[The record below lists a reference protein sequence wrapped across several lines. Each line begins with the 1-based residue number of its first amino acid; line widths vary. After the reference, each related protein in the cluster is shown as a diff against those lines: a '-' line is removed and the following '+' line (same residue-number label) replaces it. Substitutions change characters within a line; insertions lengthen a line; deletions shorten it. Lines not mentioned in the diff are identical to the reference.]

1 MSGMSTIDPEELR
14 ALVQRIINS
23 GELGRS
29 RTYSEILQYLAEC
42 AIAGNSPKEIAIAI
56 DVLGRDHDFDV
67 GKDSIVRVHIYHLRN
82 KLTAYFTKYGKQEKF
97 RLDIPK
103 GQYIL
108 TATPAKEAEV
118 ARQADDATPDK
129 REAMTLWFAALAVV
143 LLLLNLAFQ
152 FTGVEEEG
160 SAPSQLATLSPW
172 QELMD
177 DQTPILVLVGDYYI
191 FGEVNAQGD
200 IARLVREFD
209 VNSAEELR
217 FLQDVGVEGSD
228 AYYDLGLNYIPTS
241 SAYVLTQLLTGPL
254 QGVSPG
260 RISVKMVSDY
270 STADLANN
278 HIIYLGYLSGLQEL
292 TMLMFAGSKLTIG
305 STYDELSNLETGEYY
320 VSTSGLSGGDS
331 YKDYSMLASFPSPN
345 GHQIS
350 MIAGMRDESLINIAQ
365 QVSNPDVLTEIQQNL
380 DQPAEQGGHFEA
392 LFEVFGFD
400 NTNFNSRLIY
410 THNRDPQAVAGFF
423 GGN

>member
-1 MSGMSTIDPEELR
+1 MSTISPEELQ

-42 AIAGNSPKEIAIAI
+42 AIAGNSPKEVAIAI
-56 DVLGRDHDFDV
+56 DVLGRDPDFDV

-82 KLTAYFTKYGKQEKF
+82 KLAAYFTKYGKQEKY

-108 TATPAKEAEV
+108 TAIPAKEAE
-118 ARQADDATPDK
+118 AGKLAESGTDST
-129 REAMTLWFAALAVV
+129 RETLTFWFAALAIV

-152 FTGVEEEG
+152 FTGADEEV
-160 SAPSQLATLSPW
+160 STTSQLASLSPW

-177 DQTPILVLVGDYYI
+177 DQTPILILVGDYYI

-200 IARLVREFD
+200 VARLVREFD

-217 FLQDVGVEGSD
+217 FLQDVGVDGSA

-241 SAYVLTQLLTGPL
+241 SAYALTQVLTGPL
-254 QGVSPG
+254 RGVSPG

-292 TMLMFAGSKLTIG
+292 ATLMFAGSKLTIG

-320 VSTSGLSGGDS
+320 VSSSGLSGGDS

-345 GHQIS
+345 GRQIS

-365 QVSNPDVLTEIQQNL
+365 QVSNPDVLTQIQQSL
-380 DQPAEQGGHFEA
+380 EQPADQGGHFEA

-410 THNRDPQAVAGFF
+410 THNRDPQAVTGFF

>member
-1 MSGMSTIDPEELR
+1 MPSIESEELR

-29 RTYSEILQYLAEC
+29 RTYSEILLYLAEC
-42 AIAGNSPKEIAIAI
+42 AIEGNNPKEVAIAI
-56 DVLGRDHDFDV
+56 DVLGRDPDFDV

-82 KLTAYFTKYGKQEKF
+82 KLTAYFNKYGKQEKF

-108 TATPAKEAEV
+108 TAAPAKEAEA
-118 ARQADDATPDK
+118 ARQTEEKAPNK
-129 REAMTLWFAALAVV
+129 REAMTFWFAALAIV
-143 LLLLNLAFQ
+143 LLLINLTIQ
-152 FTGVEEEG
+152 FLGTGEEG
-160 SAPSQLATLSPW
+160 SSTSEFAALSPW
-172 QELMD
+172 QEILD
-177 DQTPILVLVGDYYI
+177 DQVPILVLVGDYYI

-200 IARLVREFD
+200 VTRLVREFD
-209 VNSAEELR
+209 VNSPEELR
-217 FLQDVGVEGSD
+217 FLQDVGVAGSEV
-228 AYYDLGLNYIPTS
+228 YYDLGLNYIPSS
-241 SAYVLTQLLTGPL
+241 SAYALTQLLTGPM
-254 QGVSPG
+254 QGISPG
-260 RISVKMVSDY
+260 RISIKLVSDY

-292 TMLMFAGSKLTIG
+292 YALMFAGSNLAIG
-305 STYDELSNLETGEYY
+305 ATFDELSNMETGDYY
-320 VSTSGLSGGDS
+320 VSNSGLSGGDS

-365 QVSNPDVLTEIQQNL
+365 QVSNPDVLTEIEQALQQG
-380 DQPAEQGGHFEA
+380 PAPGSHFEA

-410 THNRDPQAVAGFF
+410 IHNRDPQAVAGFF